1 MINFHFLGFILGL
14 GTFARRQDSTLVR
27 VISARDMHRN
37 ERVTYDRPAVFPNLK
52 LSTRTISLRLPE
64 GLLNNIK
71 VEANKRDMPYQFLI
85 KAWLAKDVQD
95 ARQL

>member
-1 MINFHFLGFILGL
+1 MTKLNKIPIFKTEQEERKFWEGN
-14 GTFARRQDSTLVR
+14 DSSEYLDLSKVK
-27 VISARDMHRN
+27 
-37 ERVTYDRPAVFPNLK
+37 PAVFPNLK

-85 KAWLAKDVQD
+85 KAWLAKDVQE